1 MNEHEIDD
9 MVAEIL
15 ARGGRE
21 YKVYGEHDAP
31 RQRHFY
37 MPPVD
42 GFDPIVCDLN
52 DDKTVIPFITVYYP
66 YEVRGSAIPMRG
78 QASMRV
84 FGNKHGER
92 FEASAG
98 LASMD
103 NYEKLALRLLAAWNL
118 YAAE

>member
-1 MNEHEIDD
+1 MNAHEIDD

-21 YKVYGEHDAP
+21 YKVYAEHDAP
-31 RQRHFY
+31 RQRGFS

-52 DDKTVIPFITVYYP
+52 DDKTVIPFITVTYP
-66 YEVRGSAIPMRG
+66 HEYNQNYAAPGG
-78 QASMRV
+78 ASMRV
-84 FGNKHGER
+84 FGNKHGEP
-92 FEASAG
+92 FNCTASFT
-98 LASMD
+98 SMD

>member
-1 MNEHEIDD
+1 MNTQIDD

-31 RQRHFY
+31 RQRGFS

-42 GFDPIVCDLN
+42 GIDPIKCDLN
-52 DDKTVIPFITVYYP
+52 NDKTVIPFITVTYP
-66 YEVRGSAIPMRG
+66 HKYNENAATPGG
-78 QASMRV
+78 ASMRV
-84 FGNKHGER
+84 FGNKHGEQ
-92 FEASAG
+92 FNCTAG
-98 LASMD
+98 LPSMD